1 MDKRKFLKLL
11 WKSIKYFLLTINVII
26 IVIIAVY
33 HMFDYYDQ
41 YIGNNVVL
49 NNVEYELQKWHS
61 EGNIY
66 RYNYYDG
73 HYNYRILIMP
83 RIKSYC
89 EKRKWDWLL
98 VDIPKIYKI
107 YKDSDRLVI
116 VVPKDMDTTSLN
128 LQLKDNFY
136 ERKVLGDVTRD
147 YYNGVKKYGP
157 GSIDL
162 IVEYVDKE

>member
-11 WKSIKYFLLTINVII
+11 WKSIKYFLLTINVMI

-49 NNVEYELQKWHS
+49 NNVEYELQKWIS
-61 EGNIY
+61 NKNS
-66 RYNYYDG
+66 RDD
-73 HYNYRILIMP
+73 NYRIIIMP

-107 YKDSDRLVI
+107 YKDSDKLVI
-116 VVPKDMDTTSLN
+116 VVPKNMDTTDLD

-147 YYNGVKKYGP
+147 YYNGVKRLGIKDV
-157 GSIDL
+157 DL